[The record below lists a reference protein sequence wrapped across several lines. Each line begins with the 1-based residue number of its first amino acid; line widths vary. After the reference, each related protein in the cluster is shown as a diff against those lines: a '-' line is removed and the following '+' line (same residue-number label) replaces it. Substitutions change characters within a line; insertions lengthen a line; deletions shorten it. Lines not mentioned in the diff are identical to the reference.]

1 MKGKSSL
8 SPTNQPVS
16 KSTAKKI
23 LNESTKHP
31 QSFNTNKVKSKIS
44 SDDINTS
51 FESKFEQLWDIKVI
65 ENGMVKVPLKVLQD
79 LIHKEDITKIYDI
92 DERPVARGLFTTVR
106 KCTHRE
112 TGITYAAKFSSRF
125 RTGVDYS
132 MEVLHEIAM
141 LSLCNQSSNIVHLKD
156 VFQNRNEIILVLEY
170 APGGDFQHVLDDDMV
185 PFEEDVISYMIQVL
199 QALEF
204 LHDKN
209 VAHLDIKPQNIV
221 LMGQF
226 PNCEIKL
233 CDLEVARV
241 IWKDEEVC
249 EVIGTP
255 DYVAP
260 EIISME
266 PITLASDIWSVGV
279 LAYVLLTGFS
289 PFGGESDQDTLRNIT
304 MGILDFPRE
313 LFEGVSEEAKDFIRT
328 CLIRDMKKR
337 PTVRQCLASPWL
349 VQNSEPPSPSPLML
363 KIPTPDPPMQ
373 TVFTNDSSIGN
384 NIGFRIS
391 CQTCRDRTTERR
403 RYLSKSREAIFE
415 KVAANSNLRKSLSKS
430 KERLC
435 DVRLSFSKSRD
446 LINYPKKNM
455 PKGSTKNR
463 EFIGSKRVI
472 NGETNTFTQ
481 ELIHINKSSDV
492 DFNLTSRENSI
503 HSSEINEDCINSFS
517 SLNSKKGHVSSISSC
532 ENSIQ
537 NLIVPETL
545 LEVSEDEEDKS
556 LKTIN
561 NQTIYEKENDR
572 GIQPWRDELVKYTSQ
587 KHTRVADLIGTFDTT
602 SKGHKPT
609 YRVRRGSLQMNIDSS
624 LSIIDETQFS
634 EGKNNHKH
642 TFSKDLKLQRRK
654 SASAIPPLR
663 ESINKEKEYEKL
675 KIIKDTH
682 LNTPNYDLKPYIKV
696 GSKKKSNKKD
706 EAKCK
711 YMNEENVE
719 KSKNNNIKCL
729 SATNIQID
737 DRGLKGKYNF
747 KTWDYFEIDHP
758 KAITDKKLQQLKA
771 KYARNTN
778 IKNNECPHSFRIL
791 SSHDISDNTF
801 FEVHVNPLTSVITTN
816 TIFKD
821 EIDLKCRRY
830 STPLLHQ
837 ESGFDNY
844 GYSRYRHRSN
854 SIQSEIST
862 VNPINRMCNGAFS
875 RAFERYSLATTNLEE
890 DSSRTY
896 MSRRRSNPI
905 LKTTFT

>member
-1 MKGKSSL
+1 
-8 SPTNQPVS
+8 
-16 KSTAKKI
+16 I
-23 LNESTKHP
+23 
-31 QSFNTNKVKSKIS
+31 
-44 SDDINTS
+44 
-51 FESKFEQLWDIKVI
+51 
-65 ENGMVKVPLKVLQD
+65 
-79 LIHKEDITKIYDI
+79 
-92 DERPVARGLFTTVR
+92 
-106 KCTHRE
+106 
-112 TGITYAAKFSSRF
+112 
-125 RTGVDYS
+125 
-132 MEVLHEIAM
+132 
-141 LSLCNQSSNIVHLKD
+141 
-156 VFQNRNEIILVLEY
+156 
-170 APGGDFQHVLDDDMV
+170 
-185 PFEEDVISYMIQVL
+185 
-199 QALEF
+199 
-204 LHDKN
+204 
-209 VAHLDIKPQNIV
+209 
-221 LMGQF
+221 
-226 PNCEIKL
+226 
-233 CDLEVARV
+233 
-241 IWKDEEVC
+241 
-249 EVIGTP
+249 
-255 DYVAP
+255 AP

-481 ELIHINKSSDV
+481 ELIHINKSLDV

-711 YMNEENVE
+711 YMNEENVA